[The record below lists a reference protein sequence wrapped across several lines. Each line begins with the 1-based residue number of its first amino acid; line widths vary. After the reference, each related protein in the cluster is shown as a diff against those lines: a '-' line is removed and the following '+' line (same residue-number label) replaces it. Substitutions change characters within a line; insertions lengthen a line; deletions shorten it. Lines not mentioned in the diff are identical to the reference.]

1 MNTNFGIMKKSLI
14 FLFILLWSI
23 RGVGQ
28 TTNFDNLNAN
38 YSVNKAITW
47 DTSSW
52 GSGFGHRILNTDPG
66 GQTLLNFQGRHNA
79 TSWVDILT
87 LTSNGKVGIGKNNPS
102 RKLDVNGSIAG
113 QEFINVQKGGSY
125 LVSLNGQEHG
135 YITGRNSSFEN
146 KFLIASNGNT
156 YFNGGNVGVGTNSP
170 NTQLVVGSNFGAT
183 ISGSGGGNAVFGTNL
198 AIQNGGANHNKLFT
212 PYSHT
217 SSYGYAGIKASWGHL
232 YFYANRENT
241 TSGQTITP
249 ATRMIINNEGNVGI
263 GTSNPDA
270 KLRVEG
276 AFSLARFYTDTNGRF
291 EIQATRSS
299 SSALNTDL
307 VLASQQHI
315 VLDPNRHGTNGNV
328 GIGTYTPDA
337 KLAVNGN
344 IHTRE
349 VKVDLTG
356 WPDYVFEDEYNLP
369 TLQQVED
376 HIIEKGH
383 LINIPSAAEV
393 EKNGIQ
399 LGEMNAKLLEK
410 IEELTLYT
418 IKQEKKLKN
427 QENRNAKL
435 ETAIQKQE
443 LINDQLK
450 TDNQNLETRLAKIE
464 ELLNKN

>member
-1 MNTNFGIMKKSLI
+1 MKKQSVVLTLFVFISTLI
-14 FLFILLWSI
+14 YSQTPGPLTISPSDSGVTLLVGRKDGNASI
-23 RGVGQ
+23 
-28 TTNFDNLNAN
+28 
-38 YSVNKAITW
+38 K
-47 DTSSW
+47 SSQQ
-52 GSGFGHRILNTDPG
+52 GSGHLIIDSEFSQYVSLNHYTSDNVVLSYG
-66 GQTLLNFQGRHNA
+66 G
-79 TSWVDILT
+79 
-87 LTSNGKVGIGKNNPS
+87 GKVGIGKNNPS

-113 QEFINVQKGGSY
+113 QEFINVQKGGSS

-198 AIQNGGANHNKLFT
+198 AIQNGGTNHNKLFT

-344 IHTRE
+344 IHTKE

-356 WPDYVFEDEYNLP
+356 WPDYVFEDSYELP

-376 HIIEKGH
+376 HITTKGH
-383 LINIPSAAEV
+383 LINIPSASEVAE
-393 EKNGIQ
+393 NGIL

-418 IKQEKKLKN
+418 IEQEK
-427 QENRNAKL
+427 
-435 ETAIQKQE
+435 
-443 LINDQLK
+443 
-450 TDNQNLETRLAKIE
+450 KIE
-464 ELLNKN
+464 ELQKVKAKNSELEARLIKIESLLKK

>member
-87 LTSNGKVGIGKNNPS
+87 LTSNGKVGIGKSNPS

-113 QEFINVQKGGSY
+113 QEFINVQKGGSS

-156 YFNGGNVGVGTNSP
+156 YFNGGNVG
-170 NTQLVVGSNFGAT
+170 
-183 ISGSGGGNAVFGTNL
+183 
-198 AIQNGGANHNKLFT
+198 
-212 PYSHT
+212 
-217 SSYGYAGIKASWGHL
+217 
-232 YFYANRENT
+232 
-241 TSGQTITP
+241 
-249 ATRMIINNEGNVGI
+249 I
-263 GTSNPDA
+263 GTSNPTKLLDVSGDA
-270 KLRVEG
+270 IIGKLDSRHY
-276 AFSLARFYTDTNGRF
+276 LK
-291 EIQATRSS
+291 ISS
-299 SSALNTDL
+299 SQWPEIRFQTPTSNERIRIGVAHVDYSGYNLSEGDFYVYSQTINQMPFIVKKDGDVALSVDT
-307 VLASQQHI
+307 
-315 VLDPNRHGTNGNV
+315 GNV

-344 IHTRE
+344 IHTKE

-356 WPDYVFEDEYNLP
+356 WPDYVFEDSYELP

-376 HIIEKGH
+376 HITTKGH
-383 LINIPSAAEV
+383 LINIPSASQVAE
-393 EKNGIQ
+393 NGIL

-418 IKQEKKLKN
+418 IAQEKKLK
-427 QENRNAKL
+427 E
-435 ETAIQKQE
+435 QKE
-443 LINDQLK
+443 K
-450 TDNQNLETRLAKIE
+450 NLELEERVKKIE
-464 ELLNKN
+464 LLLKENNQK